1 MAKVL
6 LITLFK
12 GQKNY
17 QVGPPLGLLYLAA
30 VLRDAGYE
38 VRLLDLR
45 ARKEPISA
53 HAETI
58 AHFAPDV
65 IGLSAVIPEANV
77 LRLAAPQLKRLA
89 PRAKIVV
96 GGPYANSSTWEAL
109 GVPDIDAVV
118 RGEGELVLPR
128 LLAAWAAGEA
138 QPELPGVGYPGVGL
152 GPPPQAIEDLDAL
165 PFPAWELAE
174 FDTYHHQPRHGY
186 LYAHRR
192 YFSVLSSRGCPYH
205 CIFCQALF
213 GHRFR
218 ARSPKSVVDEVEA
231 LRNEHD
237 IHEIHFVDDCFNLDL
252 ARAKAICDELVRRQ
266 VDVAITFPVGLR
278 ADAMDREL
286 IDKLAAAGAFKIPYG
301 IETASPRLQKLLKK
315 NVNLSKLR
323 LIIDHTVAR
332 GIIAHGFF
340 MLGFPTETEQ
350 EVQETIRFAVESN
363 LHFATFNHVN
373 LLPATELWEIAE
385 KMGRTDGYDPVNCDY
400 DDPPVPLSE
409 VPPTRMRA
417 LVRHAHFAFYLSAR
431 RLWRI
436 WRALPHKRHFFGF
449 FGLFL
454 GKLTWFSVRQRE
466 R

>member
-218 ARSPKSVVDEVEA
+218 ARSPKSVVDA
-231 LRNEHD
+231 LAVVATSMSD
-237 IHEIHFVDDCFNLDL
+237 PCQPT
-252 ARAKAICDELVRRQ
+252 AKAATKPAPMS
-266 VDVAITFPVGLR
+266 VALTPT
-278 ADAMDREL
+278 
-286 IDKLAAAGAFKIPYG
+286 P
-301 IETASPRLQKLLKK
+301 TARTRL
-315 NVNLSKLR
+315 
-323 LIIDHTVAR
+323 
-332 GIIAHGFF
+332 
-340 MLGFPTETEQ
+340 
-350 EVQETIRFAVESN
+350 TIRRKRCGLIVQTPIRGRWSRDPRPRAPAGISVEPRGW
-363 LHFATFNHVN
+363 T
-373 LLPATELWEIAE
+373 P
-385 KMGRTDGYDPVNCDY
+385 G
-400 DDPPVPLSE
+400 
-409 VPPTRMRA
+409 
-417 LVRHAHFAFYLSAR
+417 
-431 RLWRI
+431 
-436 WRALPHKRHFFGF
+436 
-449 FGLFL
+449 
-454 GKLTWFSVRQRE
+454 
-466 R
+466 